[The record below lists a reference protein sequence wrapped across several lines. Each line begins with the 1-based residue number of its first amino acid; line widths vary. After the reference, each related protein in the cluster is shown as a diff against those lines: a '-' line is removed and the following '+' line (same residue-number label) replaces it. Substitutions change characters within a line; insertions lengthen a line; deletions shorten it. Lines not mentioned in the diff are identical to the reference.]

1 LHSRCSARKARPF
14 TSAYVIAT
22 EAAASTTDDDGG
34 EVAVAASAVA
44 ETLIEEEPTHDRG
57 DGDDDDDDDDDDAR
71 CWKPVVGVIMDP
83 LVTTATVR
91 THAFAELD
99 RRIVCYFSY
108 YRAWKA
114 EFGWAG
120 SLSMEEDF
128 GLGCDHELRRLNSRI
143 SDRCFRLSTCYQI
156 IDKSRC
162 SDSVYVYYAKR
173 VGREKWGG
181 RKCSNGGS
189 IS

>member
-1 LHSRCSARKARPF
+1 MVPIADRPRALHSRCSARKARPF
-14 TSAYVIAT
+14 TSAYVIAA

-57 DGDDDDDDDDDDAR
+57 DGDDDHDDDDDDDDAR

-128 GLGCDHELRRLNSRI
+128 GLGCDHELRRLNPRI
-143 SDRCFRLSTCYQI
+143 SDRCFRLSTCYHI

-162 SDSVYVYYAKR
+162 SDSV
-173 VGREKWGG
+173 
-181 RKCSNGGS
+181 
-189 IS
+189 